1 MKMKC
6 EWFMVLLFTILLV
19 SACSEKP
26 AKETSEGDSTEQN
39 ENLEGR
45 FDGDEENK
53 VEKEK
58 VEFESPGAGAPDDQG
73 ELDVWFEGDVSLDGQ
88 KLTVKGLT
96 NLLPESKL
104 YFLMDGIEAQ
114 LIGGNMIAFV
124 EDNGEFLYETTLPE
138 SFDGLFTLEVKFE
151 PAIQNDAIKE
161 HYGESGENLQ
171 GEFIRV
177 YADTQS
183 EVDYK
188 KAAVQIEMAQQD
200 GQKEREI
207 EPPVWEVPTDY
218 GETEIWMEPTITKDD
233 RYVYIDAKSNL
244 LEGTQMKSRAS
255 IPGYIT
261 SGFIGTTYVNPDGSF
276 RLIFKNPES
285 DKRIKDLQDYE
296 IILEPQIENSMSARV
311 AATYGKNGEH
321 FTGKLVEQDG
331 DKKVIRF
338 HMKVKGS

>member
-1 MKMKC
+1 M
-6 EWFMVLLFTILLV
+6 
-19 SACSEKP
+19 
-26 AKETSEGDSTEQN
+26 
-39 ENLEGR
+39 
-45 FDGDEENK
+45 
-53 VEKEK
+53 
-58 VEFESPGAGAPDDQG
+58 
-73 ELDVWFEGDVSLDGQ
+73 
-88 KLTVKGLT
+88 
-96 NLLPESKL
+96 
-104 YFLMDGIEAQ
+104 
-114 LIGGNMIAFV
+114 
-124 EDNGEFLYETTLPE
+124 
-138 SFDGLFTLEVKFE
+138 KFE

-161 HYGESGENLQ
+161 QYGESGENLQ

-207 EPPVWEVPTDY
+207 EPPVWEVPANY

-244 LEGTQMKSRAS
+244 LEGTQMKSRDS

-261 SGFIGTTYVNPDGSF
+261 SGFIGMTYVNPDGSF

-338 HMKVKGS
+338 HMKVKGI